1 MENQELPAEKKE
13 NASYPKTEN
22 QGLASLFEEK
32 KASFE
37 TEKQETTESG
47 NLEIRNKGIYVGIPI
62 LAIAFAEM
70 LIYSGRIKE
79 AVWVHMVLLMG
90 LSLSIPLMK
99 NEEIRKTYQALM
111 LLPLL
116 RLVNLSM
123 PVFFDITLYSFI
135 FIYAPLAVPV
145 AITAVYQ
152 RLTLEDMG
160 ITIRRIWLY
169 FPLSV
174 LIGAGLGVGEYMVI
188 RTGYLIP
195 DLSPLNLLKLTVV
208 MVFFVG
214 LVEEVIFRS
223 VLQTR
228 LNKIFGVWGGILLSS
243 ILFGFMHSGYGT
255 SYEVLYTS
263 FVGVIIGYMFYKTRS
278 LPLITLVHGF
288 VNVFLFGVIPHLG
301 PGLGLL

>member
-1 MENQELPAEKKE
+1 MENSELPAENKE
-13 NASYPKTEN
+13 NASYQGTEK

-47 NLEIRNKGIYVGIPI
+47 NLEIRNKEIYVGIPI
-62 LAIAFAEM
+62 LTIAFAEM

-79 AVWVHMVLLMG
+79 AVWVHMVLLMA

-99 NEEIRKTYQALM
+99 NEEVRKTYQALM

-145 AITAVYQ
+145 AIAAVYQ
-152 RLTLEDMG
+152 RLTLEEVG
-160 ITIRRIWLY
+160 ITLRRIWLY

-174 LIGAGLGVGEYMVI
+174 LIGAGMGVGEYMVI

-195 DLSPLNLLKLTVV
+195 DLSPLNLLRLTVV

-228 LNKIFGVWGGILLSS
+228 LNKIFGVWEGILLSS
-243 ILFGFMHSGYGT
+243 MLFGFMHSGYGT

>member
-1 MENQELPAEKKE
+1 MENSELTAENKG
-13 NASYPKTEN
+13 NASYTGTKT
-22 QGLASLFEEK
+22 QDLASLFEEK
-32 KASFE
+32 KAPFE
-37 TEKQETTESG
+37 TEQQETTRSE
-47 NLEIRNKGIYVGIPI
+47 NLKKRNKEIYVGIPI
-62 LAIAFAEM
+62 FTIAFAEM

-79 AVWVHMVLLMG
+79 AIWAHMILLMG
-90 LSLSIPLMK
+90 LSLSITFMRNK
-99 NEEIRKTYQALM
+99 EVHKTYQALM

-123 PVFFDITLYSFI
+123 PVFFDITLYSFL

-152 RLTLEDMG
+152 HLTREELG
-160 ITIRRIWLY
+160 ITFKRIWLY
-169 FPLSV
+169 ILLSV
-174 LIGAGLGVGEYMVI
+174 SIGAGIGVGEYMVI
-188 RTGYLIP
+188 QTGYLIP

-228 LNKIFGVWGGILLSS
+228 LNKIFGAWGGILLSS
-243 ILFGFMHSGYGT
+243 MLFGVMHSGYGT
-255 SYEVLYTS
+255 SYEVLYTF

-278 LPLITLVHGF
+278 LPLITLIHGV
-288 VNVFLFGVIPHLG
+288 VNIFLFGIIPHLG
-301 PGLGLL
+301 PGLGLI

>member
-1 MENQELPAEKKE
+1 MENSELPAENKG
-13 NASYPKTEN
+13 NASYTGTKN

-32 KASFE
+32 KAPFE
-37 TEKQETTESG
+37 TKKKETTKLG
-47 NLEIRNKGIYVGIPI
+47 NLKIRNKEIYVGIPI
-62 LAIAFAEM
+62 LTIAFAEM
-70 LIYSGRIKE
+70 LIYYGRIKE
-79 AVWVHMVLLMG
+79 AVWVHMILLMG
-90 LSLSIPLMK
+90 LSLSVTLMR
-99 NEEIRKTYQALM
+99 NEDVHKTYQALM

-116 RLVNLSM
+116 RLVNISM

-135 FIYAPLAVPV
+135 FIYAPLAIPV
-145 AITAVYQ
+145 AIAAFYQ
-152 RLTLEDMG
+152 QLTREEGG
-160 ITIRRIWLY
+160 ITLRRIWLY

-174 LIGAGLGVGEYMVI
+174 PIGAGLGLGEYVVI
-188 RTGYLIP
+188 QTGYLIP
-195 DLSPLNLLKLTVV
+195 DLSPLSLLKLTVV

-214 LVEEVIFRS
+214 LVEEVIFRA

-228 LNKIFGVWGGILLSS
+228 LNKIFGAGGGILLSS
-243 ILFGFMHSGYGT
+243 MLFGVMHSGYGT
-255 SYEVLYTS
+255 SYEVLYTF